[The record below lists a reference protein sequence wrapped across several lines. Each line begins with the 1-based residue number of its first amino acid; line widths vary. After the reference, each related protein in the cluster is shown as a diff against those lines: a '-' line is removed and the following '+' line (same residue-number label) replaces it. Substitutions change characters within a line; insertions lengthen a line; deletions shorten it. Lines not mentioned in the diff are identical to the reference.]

1 MKIKRSIVKNIL
13 HLHGE
18 EMDKLIAKGFDLVVP
33 GCLVISV
40 NSFCDAIKFNLEHG
54 MSVPLSVF
62 NAGNVENEL
71 IIANRSLSEPM
82 EHLESLTNMLDKHE
96 SIHGARVSTAL
107 IMGQYVT
114 IKSCGEFD
122 LKKSSL
128 LLTEKVCVEVVAI
141 DNNVVTTKNNIRLKI
156 TGLIEI

>member
-1 MKIKRSIVKNIL
+1 
-13 HLHGE
+13 
-18 EMDKLIAKGFDLVVP
+18 
-33 GCLVISV
+33 
-40 NSFCDAIKFNLEHG
+40 
-54 MSVPLSVF
+54 
-62 NAGNVENEL
+62 
-71 IIANRSLSEPM
+71 
-82 EHLESLTNMLDKHE
+82 MLDKHE
-96 SIHGARVSTAL
+96 SIHGTRVSTAL